1 MTTPNASH
9 TCPTCGGRH
18 APGTPHRPPTVSQRP
33 PERPAAE
40 AGAADLSPDDPVP
53 AADSSE
59 DTPGVSLRRRE
70 DDPEEE
76 EEDTPQVS
84 LKSGARSGN
93 SPQVGVKRT
102 SGSRDSD
109 GQVGVR
115 NQSAIGQVGV
125 ERTGDGRDANG
136 QVSAR
141 NQGASGGPASQ
152 VSVKPPASGPG
163 GGPSPSP
170 VQTGGNLP
178 PPPPEGSPAHVWEQ
192 YMLTLPDSH
201 RQRPQLQRFVH
212 SQYNQ
217 ELLAVPEAER
227 RSAAEELA
235 RTDQDRAFAR
245 LTGFLPTLDDELD
258 RQLQQDAWAQ
268 LAADFAEDLRAEVEG
283 RMERHAREALELSK
297 ISYDPDY
304 DPESSE
310 PEYVKRVSFGPDGE
324 VISETR
330 EEVQKRTREQAMK
343 EIGEGR

>member
-70 DDPEEE
+70 DDLE

-115 NQSAIGQVGV
+115 NQSAIG
-125 ERTGDGRDANG
+125 
-136 QVSAR
+136 
-141 NQGASGGPASQ
+141 GPASQ

-178 PPPPEGSPAHVWEQ
+178 P
-192 YMLTLPDSH
+192 
-201 RQRPQLQRFVH
+201 
-212 SQYNQ
+212 
-217 ELLAVPEAER
+217 LLRRAVP
-227 RSAAEELA
+227 
-235 RTDQDRAFAR
+235 
-245 LTGFLPTLDDELD
+245 PTC
-258 RQLQQDAWAQ
+258 
-268 LAADFAEDLRAEVEG
+268 G
-283 RMERHAREALELSK
+283 
-297 ISYDPDY
+297 
-304 DPESSE
+304 SS
-310 PEYVKRVSFGPDGE
+310 
-324 VISETR
+324 TC
-330 EEVQKRTREQAMK
+330 
-343 EIGEGR
+343 